1 MTIVRCGAQ
10 LQASNLVV
18 THNTQLPRDGEEC
31 RLFGVYEASS
41 AKEHA
46 AASKLLTPHH
56 GLSNSEYI
64 ELLAN
69 LRAVRTKCNKDM
81 LAIEEHHEKIREL
94 LPVQ

>member
-1 MTIVRCGAQ
+1 
-10 LQASNLVV
+10 V
-18 THNTQLPRDGEEC
+18 TLHTLLPRDKEDE
-31 RLFGVYEASS
+31 RLFALYEASS
-41 AKEHA
+41 AKEHT
-46 AASKLLTPHH
+46 AASRLLSPHH
-56 GLSNSEYI
+56 RLSNAEYI